1 MNDQQIPG
9 FDPPNSSNQNQS
21 PQNSGQTHGQQG
33 DQGQAATHSNQASG
47 QIFDDQQSQPAG
59 SHVFPPTDYYDQAG
73 NPFAEDSDLPQS
85 QPLPSAQSQPPAD
98 PFGSFPPTPPPPST
112 SGSDA
117 DQGSGSSD
125 PNYKFGDINNNF
137 TTTIKIPPHSLTFE
151 EFYFLKLLS
160 GSISL
165 TIDEKKKIVQ
175 SVPKLRQEQIDEL
188 IRILEEEKSKFIEL
202 SPKHGDQLK
211 KLELKHHQEWQDYE
225 MENRSQNKASEDQ
238 AKADEIRKQ
247 LGL

>member
-1 MNDQQIPG
+1 MNDPQTTGSNPQDASQNDQSQQSGQPKSDQTG
-9 FDPPNSSNQNQS
+9 QTPFNQS
-21 PQNSGQTHGQQG
+21 AGQV
-33 DQGQAATHSNQASG
+33 
-47 QIFDDQQSQPAG
+47 FDDQQSQPAG
-59 SHVFPPTDYYDQAG
+59 SHVFPPAEYYAQES
-73 NPFAEDSDLPQS
+73 NPSVQGSDLPQS
-85 QPLPSAQSQPPAD
+85 QPMPTSAAQPPAD
-98 PFGSFPPTPPPPST
+98 PFGSFPPPPPPPSA
-112 SGSDA
+112 SAGDD

-137 TTTIKIPPHSLTFE
+137 TTTIKIPPHSLTFD

-202 SPKHGDQLK
+202 SLKHGDQLK

-225 MENRSQNKASEDQ
+225 METRSQNKTSEDQ